1 MSAHDTDIW
10 GSLMHRRAIVLTL
23 ASLAVVLWVGLA
35 VFMNRRLPDA
45 ANQAIFLL
53 IWGAAVSCT
62 VIPSAFAI
70 SARLTRSLVDEG
82 DLSDAIRRG
91 VIAGLVAIGLMA
103 LRFLRLL
110 TLPIGIILVLV
121 ALALELLIS
130 LRNR

>member
-1 MSAHDTDIW
+1 
-10 GSLMHRRAIVLTL
+10 MHSRAIALTL
-23 ASLAVVLWVGLA
+23 ASLALVLWVGLA
-35 VFMNRRLPDA
+35 IFMNRRLPDA

-62 VIPSAFAI
+62 VIPLAYEI
-70 SARLTRSLVDEG
+70 SARLTTPLLSEA
-82 DLSDAIRRG
+82 DLNDAIRRG
-91 VIAGLVAIGLMA
+91 LLAGVVAIGLMA

-110 TLPIGIILVLV
+110 TLPMGIILVLV